1 MFLFHLV
8 NCFWLWCLL
17 SVILCSYATSN
28 GINHD
33 EEGKVSASSS
43 SAEGTSAVTGSYSY
57 VGPDG
62 VTYTVKYIADENG
75 FRAFGDHLPKLSE
88 EAQRA
93 IEEGARDADQYDEQG
108 NLKAHF

>member
-1 MFLFHLV
+1 M
-8 NCFWLWCLL
+8 
-17 SVILCSYATSN
+17 YALNAKSS
-28 GINHD
+28 
-33 EEGKVSASSS
+33 EGKIDGA
-43 SAEGTSAVTGSYSY
+43 SAVTGSYSY

-93 IEEGARDADQYDEQG
+93 LDEAAKEGDKYDEEG
-108 NLKAHF
+108 NLKQHY